1 MYRAKKDVKDAAG
14 SLQVCAGQE
23 AGSEGAIHAI
33 YDGYQQDETEAVLL
47 VDTDNAFNSINRKAM
62 LHDISITCP
71 LIITFIENC
80 YMELAR
86 LFDVENPEIK
96 SREVTTQRYPTVM
109 GAYALGVT
117 PLIHF
122 LSEFIFVKE
131 HRSKEVALA
140 DNFTVAGKA
149 REIKAYWD
157 IVHQQGP
164 SFSYFPKPSKS
175 YFILKEQH
183 YNKAVDV
190 FMGSRVKIT
199 SEGKRHH
206 GAVISSEAFKV
217 SYAKSLVD
225 DWIKQLKLLFK
236 IAESE
241 PQSALL
247 AFLGG
252 FRGKPTYFIRTIPSL
267 GELLKPLED
276 VIRFNFIPAITGGH
290 LCSDDDRLLLSL
302 PVMSGGLAVPLF
314 HNEAKYECENS
325 RKLTSSLTQLI
336 KDQYQIYTVNKTE
349 QKSIKLNIKINKEEL
364 YKATLIELRTQ
375 LDENTTYNNYTT

>member
-1 MYRAKKDVKDAAG
+1 
-14 SLQVCAGQE
+14 
-23 AGSEGAIHAI
+23 
-33 YDGYQQDETEAVLL
+33 
-47 VDTDNAFNSINRKAM
+47 
-62 LHDISITCP
+62 
-71 LIITFIENC
+71 
-80 YMELAR
+80 
-86 LFDVENPEIK
+86 
-96 SREVTTQRYPTVM
+96 
-109 GAYALGVT
+109 
-117 PLIHF
+117 
-122 LSEFIFVKE
+122 
-131 HRSKEVALA
+131 
-140 DNFTVAGKA
+140 
-149 REIKAYWD
+149 
-157 IVHQQGP
+157 
-164 SFSYFPKPSKS
+164 
-175 YFILKEQH
+175 
-183 YNKAVDV
+183 
-190 FMGSRVKIT
+190 MGSRVKIT

-276 VIRFNFIPAITGGH
+276 VIR
-290 LCSDDDRLLLSL
+290 C
-302 PVMSGGLAVPLF
+302 GLAVPLF

-375 LDENTTYNNYTT
+375 LDENTTYDNYTT